1 MTIDIF
7 TTADIIAQLE
17 NDNSIILKEI
27 ESLRVK
33 SNDGKISGDEFL
45 DAFFILRS
53 KLK

>member
-7 TTADIIAQLE
+7 TTKDIIAELE

-33 SNDGKISGDEFL
+33 SNTGIISGDEFL
-45 DAFFILRS
+45 DAFFNLKS